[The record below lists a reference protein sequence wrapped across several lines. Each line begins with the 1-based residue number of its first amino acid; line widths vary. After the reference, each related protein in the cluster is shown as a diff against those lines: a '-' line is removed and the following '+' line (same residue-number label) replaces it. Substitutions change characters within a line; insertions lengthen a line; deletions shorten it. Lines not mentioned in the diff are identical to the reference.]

1 VAGLVVLDA
10 SAIIALFDQSDPHH
24 DWAME
29 MLRDT
34 SSLDL
39 ATSALTYA
47 ESLVQ
52 PFRAGKQARYE
63 SAFHSLGAKVYPL
76 DADQAALLAE
86 IRSDTGLKMP
96 DAVVLQL
103 TLQLGAELAT
113 TDKLL
118 AKVARGLRIGVFQ
131 PR

>member
-1 VAGLVVLDA
+1 MAGLVVLDE
-10 SAIIALFDQSDPHH
+10 SAIIALFDQTDPHH

-63 SAFHSLGAKVYPL
+63 SAFNSLGAKIYPL
-76 DADQAALLAE
+76 EPEHASDLAK

-103 TLQLGAELAT
+103 ALQLNAELAT

-118 AKVARGLRIGVFQ
+118 AKVARSLSIGVFQ

>member
-1 VAGLVVLDA
+1 VAGIVVLDA
-10 SAIIALFDQSDPHH
+10 GALIGLFDRFDPHH
-24 DWAME
+24 KWAME

-47 ESLVQ
+47 ESRVQ
-52 PFRAGKQARYE
+52 PARAGKQSRYE
-63 SAFHSLGAKVYPL
+63 SAFHSLGAKIYPL
-76 DADQAALLAE
+76 EPEYASDLAK

-118 AKVARGLRIGVFQ
+118 AKVAHGLKIGVFQ

>member
-1 VAGLVVLDA
+1 MAGLVVLDA

-39 ATSALTYA
+39 ATAALTYA

-52 PFRAGKQARYE
+52 PSRAGKQARYE
-63 SAFHSLGAKVYPL
+63 SAFRSLGVVVYPL
-76 DADQAALLAE
+76 EPEQATLLAE
-86 IRSDTGLKMP
+86 LRAKTGLKMP

-103 TLQLGAELAT
+103 TLQLKAELAT

-118 AKVARGLRIGVFQ
+118 AKVARGLKIGVFQ
-131 PR
+131 PG